1 MKHGFSLG
9 LALAI
14 LLSAC
19 AHAPSVAP
27 QDAAHTQAPAANVA
41 TMDAQRDIVLAVANP
56 IEPPST
62 HAGSSL
68 LGYTPSA
75 LYGAGER
82 AVSSLSAL
90 KQQYGLHEVAGWPI
104 KALKVYCVVLQPP
117 PGVAR
122 DELVKALAK
131 DDRVAL
137 VQPLQDYAV
146 YAGNAQDDAQNS
158 TQNNAPTNPHPYN
171 DPYVNLQRGFVET
184 DAAIAQN
191 TSQGAGVHIAI
202 VDTGADV
209 THPDLQGR
217 IGDTHDEVGMDASSF
232 NRDSHGTEVAGIITA
247 DADNHQGI
255 VGIAPKAMVSIYKAC
270 WYPQPDSGARCNS
283 FTLAKAL
290 AAVMDT
296 NARII
301 NLSLG
306 GPADP
311 LLGKLLD
318 QLLGEG
324 RIVVAALPPSG
335 ALDGFPDNAPGVLVV
350 RVSNA
355 STAPPGVLSAPGN
368 DILTTQPGGG
378 YDFTS
383 GSSMAAA
390 HVSGIAA
397 LVLSLEPKLDAQAV
411 HDLLLRSSK
420 LSHGVLQV
428 NAAAAVAALDDPGKT
443 HR

>member
-1 MKHGFSLG
+1 MTRGFFLAG
-9 LALAI
+9 ALAM

-19 AHAPSVAP
+19 AHSPSTTS
-27 QDAAHTQAPAANVA
+27 QDPPNAVDRASAANVA
-41 TMDAQRDIVLAVANP
+41 TMDTQRDIVLAVANP

-68 LGYTPSA
+68 LGYASPA

-82 AVSSLSAL
+82 AVSNLAAL
-90 KQQYGLHEVAGWPI
+90 KQQYGLREVAGWPI
-104 KALKVYCVVLQPP
+104 KALKVYCVVLEPP
-117 PGVAR
+117 AGVR
-122 DELVKALAK
+122 REDLLKTLAK
-131 DDRVAL
+131 DDRVQLA
-137 VQPLQDYAV
+137 QPLNDYAV
-146 YAGNAQDDAQNS
+146 YADQSQD
-158 TQNNAPTNPHPYN
+158 PPHPYN

-184 DAAIAQN
+184 DAAIAHN
-191 TSQGAGVHIAI
+191 SSQGAGVHIAV
-202 VDTGADV
+202 VDTGVDT

-217 IGDTHDEVGMDASSF
+217 IGDIHNEVDDDASSF

-255 VGIAPKAMVSIYKAC
+255 VGIAPKSIVSIYKAC
-270 WYPQPDSGARCNS
+270 WYPQTANSGARCNS

-290 AAVMDT
+290 AAIIDT
-296 NARII
+296 DARII

-318 QLLGEG
+318 QLLSQG
-324 RIVVAALPPSG
+324 RIVIAALPPSG
-335 ALDGFPDNAPGVLVV
+335 SVDGFPDNAPGVIVV
-350 RVSNA
+350 RASNA
-355 STAPPGVLSAPGN
+355 SAAPPGIVSAPGT

-397 LVLSLEPKLDAQAV
+397 LMLSLAPKLDARTV

-420 LSHGVLQV
+420 VSHGVLQV
-428 NAAAAVAALDDPGKT
+428 NAAAAVAALGPAHKVS
-443 HR
+443 R

>member
-1 MKHGFSLG
+1 MKHGFFLSI
-9 LALAI
+9 ALAA

-19 AHAPSVAP
+19 AHSPSEAP
-27 QDAAHTQAPAANVA
+27 QDPPSDVGHASAPDISA
-41 TMDAQRDIVLAVANP
+41 MDPQRDIVLAVANP

-68 LGYTPSA
+68 LGYTPHA

-82 AVSSLSAL
+82 AVSNLAAL

-104 KALKVYCVVLQPP
+104 KALQVYCVVLEPP
-117 PGVAR
+117 AGVAR
-122 DELVKALAK
+122 DSVIKALAK
-131 DDRVAL
+131 DDRVQL

-146 YAGNAQDDAQNS
+146 YSDNAQDA
-158 TQNNAPTNPHPYN
+158 HPYN

-202 VDTGADV
+202 VDTGAD
-209 THPDLQGR
+209 TMHPDLRGR
-217 IGDTHDEVGMDASSF
+217 ISDTHNEVDDNASSF
-232 NRDSHGTEVAGIITA
+232 NRDSHGTEVAGIIAA
-247 DADNHQGI
+247 DGDNHRGI
-255 VGIAPKAMVSIYKAC
+255 VGIAPQSIVSIYKAC
-270 WYPQPDSGARCNS
+270 WYSQLPNSGARCNS

-290 AAVMDT
+290 AAIIDT

-318 QLLGEG
+318 HLLSQG

-335 ALDGFPDNAPGVLVV
+335 AVDGFPDNAPGVIVV
-350 RVSNA
+350 RTSSA
-355 STAPPGVLSAPGN
+355 SPAPPGVLSAPGN

-397 LVLSLEPKLDAQAV
+397 LLLSLSPRLDARTV

-420 LSHGVLQV
+420 TSHGVLQV
-428 NAAAAVAALDDPGKT
+428 NAAAAVTALGHMQKT
-443 HR
+443 NR